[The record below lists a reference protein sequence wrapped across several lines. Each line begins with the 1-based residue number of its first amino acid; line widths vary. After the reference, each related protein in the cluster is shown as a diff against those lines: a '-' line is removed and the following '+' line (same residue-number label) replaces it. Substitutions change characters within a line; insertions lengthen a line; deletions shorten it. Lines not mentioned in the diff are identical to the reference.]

1 VITTTSLH
9 YSQVDLST
17 PGILGYR
24 YKGCAGAYC
33 TDINA
38 TMDKAS
44 KNHLFSIEKIGRN
57 LGSVSYGKTWRKGIK
72 RDFSKIEYN
81 NPYNPGS

>member
-1 VITTTSLH
+1 MITTTSLH

-57 LGSVSYGKTWRKGIK
+57 LGSVSYGKTWKNMEK
-72 RDFSKIEYN
+72 RNKKRFQ
-81 NPYNPGS
+81 